1 MNSLLIPVKGFAGAK
16 KRLAPHFSPPA
27 RQALAAALFQDF
39 FAVIAR
45 TRGLNG
51 VFVVSSE
58 PVVLSRS
65 AELGFECI
73 PESGQISESDSVDA
87 ASRWCAARGVDSL
100 LRLPVDLP
108 LLEPEDIASLFEQ
121 KPRAPGMLIVP
132 SRDGDG
138 TNALLRTPPDLFPS
152 RFGPGSF
159 ARHLAEAEAVCAQV
173 RIVRNPQLELDI
185 DELEDLHAFAAL
197 APQSTLAGA
206 WLASHSPLPPLET
219 KSSALSAPPREPAA
233 R

>member
-1 MNSLLIPVKGFAGAK
+1 MNALLIPVKDFADAK
-16 KRLAPHFSPPA
+16 KRLALHFPPVA
-27 RQALAAALFQDF
+27 RRALAAALFHDF
-39 FAVIAR
+39 FAVVAR
-45 TRGLNG
+45 ARGLNR

-65 AELGFECI
+65 AELGFECV

-87 ASRWCAARGVDSL
+87 ASRWCAARGVDLL

-108 LLEPEDIASLFEQ
+108 ILEPEDIASVFEQ
-121 KPRAPGMLIVP
+121 KPGAPGMLIVP

-138 TNALLRTPPDLFPS
+138 TNALLRTPPDLYPS

-159 ARHLAEAEAVCAQV
+159 ARHLAEAEAVGAQV
-173 RIVRNPQLELDI
+173 RIVRNPRIELDI

-197 APQSTLAGA
+197 APRSTLAGA

-219 KSSALSAPPREPAA
+219 KSSALSTPRQEPAG

>member
-1 MNSLLIPVKGFAGAK
+1 MNALLIPVKALCDAK
-16 KRLAPHFSPPA
+16 KRLAPHFSPAA
-27 RQALAAALFQDF
+27 RHALAIALFQDF
-39 FAVIAR
+39 FTVVAR
-45 TRGLNG
+45 TRGLDR

-73 PESGQISESDSVDA
+73 PESGQVSENVSVDA
-87 ASRWCAARGVDSL
+87 ASHWCAAQRVDSR

-108 LLEPEDIASLFEQ
+108 LLEPEDISALFEQ
-121 KPRAPGMLIVP
+121 KPRAPGLLIVP

-152 RFGPGSF
+152 HFGPGSF
-159 ARHLAEAEAVCAQV
+159 ARHLAEAEAVGAQV
-173 RIVRNPQLELDI
+173 RIARNSQLELDI
-185 DELEDLHAFAAL
+185 DELDDLHAFAAV
-197 APQSTLAGA
+197 APRSTLVGE
-206 WLASHSPLPPLET
+206 WLASQSPLPALET
-219 KSSALSAPPREPAA
+219 ESSALSTPRHEPAA